1 MNPAHITLVVGVALA
16 VIGLTLLAWVRF
28 QRATTIVWAPLSELN
43 DMQFN
48 APPGFDLDFLRAAID
63 NAQGC
68 LTSFTNWTPA
78 QVVDA
83 THNVRVLVNPA
94 KQWRRGGELI
104 AGQCN
109 VETGVMEVGADLSAL
124 CHELGH
130 LCQWRIDGV
139 RDDAHGTRWQARGIE
154 RAISAYL
161 AGLAR
166 RRPGLPR
173 RDEPADDGN
182 RDR

>member
-1 MNPAHITLVVGVALA
+1 MSPAHITLVVGVLLA

-28 QRATTIVWAPLSELN
+28 QRATTIAWVPLSELN
-43 DMQFN
+43 DMQFS

-78 QVVDA
+78 QVVEAAHDMK
-83 THNVRVLVNPA
+83 VLVNPA
-94 KQWRRGGELI
+94 RQWRRGGLLI
-104 AGQCN
+104 AGQCD

-130 LCQWRIDGV
+130 LCLWRIDGV
-139 RDDAHGTRWQARGIE
+139 RDDGHGARWQARGIE
-154 RAISAYL
+154 RAVSAYESRL
-161 AGLAR
+161 AASQTLGQAS
-166 RRPGLPR
+166 PASPR
-173 RDEPADDGN
+173 
-182 RDR
+182 